1 MKNSPM
7 MDSRDRMIAAASE
20 LFLGGSFHKIGI
32 AEICEVAKVNKGT
45 FYHFFPSKINLLLEV
60 IDLYA
65 SEVDKQFASIAASDA
80 PPLTKLREVFGVPQ
94 ARNTAWQKMN
104 GVAPGCFIGNIILEM
119 AATDP
124 VVRERV
130 ERAIDT
136 LTRSLHPI
144 IDEYLKPMKLENA
157 DVPAAAEL
165 LMGMIQG
172 GQVLA
177 KAHNDP
183 LVFARYADRAPSML
197 IAASMH
203 PATAA

>member
-1 MKNSPM
+1 MKNPSM
-7 MDSRDRMIAAASE
+7 MDSRDRMIAAASA

-65 SEVDKQFASIAASDA
+65 REVDKQFTSIAASDA

-94 ARNTAWQKMN
+94 ARNMAWQKMN

-124 VVRERV
+124 VVRQQA

-144 IDEYLKPMKLENA
+144 IDEYLKLMDLENA

-197 IAASMH
+197 IAASMR